1 MPVVLKHTNRGR
13 LAHRELP
20 ARSEHVPAA
29 FVAVFSLI
37 ALAFAYGLLSLRHSQ
52 SSVAVSDE
60 LSSLS
65 RQADSLDRGY

>member
-1 MPVVLKHTNRGR
+1 MPVVLKHTRDP

-20 ARSEHVPAA
+20 AHSEYIPSA
-29 FVAVFSLI
+29 FVVVFSLI

-52 SSVAVSDE
+52 SSIAVSDE